1 MLGAVCMFSVQL
13 PALAGAA
20 AAAAHAVH
28 CALGVAPTPRAK
40 SLAWFSPSHSL
51 LMAKA
56 AQPGVAAQAAAAA
69 VAQACQVGGLPHAST
84 GSASVTPQLP
94 PAPRQASGRQ
104 S

>member
-56 AQPGVAAQAAAAA
+56 AQPGVAAQAGD
-69 VAQACQVGGLPHAST
+69 GGGHNSIT
-84 GSASVTPQLP
+84 IGTFT
-94 PAPRQASGRQ
+94 
-104 S
+104 